1 MECRRIMGF
10 RKVKPE
16 TRKIIGEWF
25 EKQFT
30 QQTWKEFHR
39 GGVLLENEGRGTSLK
54 IHRVDKTVY
63 KFITSMEKRF
73 KHVTAGVHVG
83 NIRNEQFRITIGGA
97 LILGQLTVLHSFQME
112 VLAPIQSGREAT
124 INSIN

>member
-16 TRKIIGEWF
+16 TRKIIREWL

-30 QQTWKEFHR
+30 QQTWKDFHP

-54 IHRVDKTVY
+54 IHTVD
-63 KFITSMEKRF
+63 SQSR
-73 KHVTAGVHVG
+73 A
-83 NIRNEQFRITIGGA
+83 NI
-97 LILGQLTVLHSFQME
+97 S
-112 VLAPIQSGREAT
+112 
-124 INSIN
+124 